1 MKAILLAS
9 FGTTDEEALQ
19 RDIGGWE
26 AALINAFTDR
36 QSFRAFTSGV
46 VRKRLV
52 TKLQLTVDSPEE
64 ALAKMAAQGYDD
76 LLVVS
81 GHILPGIEYDKLLQ
95 AVAKYADAFTNLYI
109 AKPLMYD
116 ARSIHQVFNCAQG
129 AWVAQADTMH
139 VLFGH
144 GSEHEAD
151 IIYRQLETEFDDL
164 APGYTVG
171 TVEGELSLDAVLER
185 LEARQRSKVVLH
197 PLMLVAGDH
206 ARNDMAGDDDES
218 WMSVLTEEGYEV
230 EPHMEGLGAQVDFC
244 NLFLE
249 RARAALGDALIAE
262 AKSQAKSGKFYLV
275 GVGPGAVDLLTF
287 RAARV
292 IGEASVIAFPYSSK
306 SDKRVALDVA
316 TPHLNQASQQLPLHF
331 PMTTDRSALD
341 AAWAEATRLVAQEL
355 EAGKNTVF
363 ITIGD
368 AMLYSTGLYLAQRL
382 AERGYSVEVVPGV
395 PSFCAAAATTLT
407 PLAQEDEIFAVVP
420 LARTGD
426 NLSQVFDC
434 CDCVAVLKPSARLDV
449 LQAELKKRKLDKGA
463 VCVSLCGTAEE
474 SSMTG
479 AEIMQTNS
487 LPYLSTLLVH
497 KNPQRIKDN
506 RLADKT

>member
-1 MKAILLAS
+1 MKALLLAS
-9 FGTTDEEALQ
+9 FGTTDQEALQ

-26 AALINAFTDR
+26 KALIDAFPDR

-52 TKLQLTVDSPEE
+52 IKLQLAVDSPEE
-64 ALAKMAAQGYDD
+64 ALAKMVEQGYDD
-76 LLVVS
+76 ILVVS

-95 AVAKYADAFTNLYI
+95 AVAKYSEAFARLYI

-116 ARSIHQVFNCAQG
+116 ARSIHQVFACARG
-129 AWVAQADTMH
+129 AWPTEKNTMH

-151 IIYRQLETEFDDL
+151 IIYRQLETEFDDN

-185 LEARQRSKVVLH
+185 LEARQRRKVVLH

-206 ARNDMAGDDDES
+206 ARNDMAGDDNES
-218 WMSVLTEEGYEV
+218 WLSVLTEQGYEV
-230 EPHMEGLGAQVDFC
+230 EPHMEGLGAQADFC

-249 RARAALGDALIAE
+249 RAQAALGDASAPDVRQQNS
-262 AKSQAKSGKFYLV
+262 AGKFYLV
-275 GVGPGAVDLLTF
+275 GVGPGAADLITL
-287 RAARV
+287 RAART
-292 IGEASVIAFPYSSK
+292 IGMADIIAFPYSSK

-316 TPHLNQASQQLPLHF
+316 LPHLNQASQQLPLHF
-331 PMTTDRSALD
+331 PMTTDRSTLDDAWDD
-341 AAWAEATRLVAQEL
+341 AARQVASEL
-355 EAGKNTVF
+355 DSGKSTAF

-382 AERGYSVEVVPGV
+382 ATLGYVVEVVPGV
-395 PSFCAAAATTLT
+395 PSFCAAAAATLT
-407 PLAQEDEIFAVVP
+407 PLAQEDEVFAVVP

-426 NLSQVFDC
+426 NLTRVFDC
-434 CDCVAVLKPSARLDV
+434 CDCVAVLKPSSRLDV
-449 LQAELKKRKLDKGA
+449 LQQELKNRGLDGGA

-474 SSMTG
+474 STMQG
-479 AEIMQTNS
+479 PEIMKADS

-497 KNPQRIKDN
+497 KNPQKIKDN
-506 RLADKT
+506 RLPD